1 MKSMNYLLLHC
12 LKIKIAMTAVM
23 TPMSALQA
31 APVESELS
39 FNESYITPIVK
50 YTNETGYH
58 ANSQVKEAM
67 NGKPTAIPKNWRLVN
82 AVGKLNGGYVLFFQD
97 KDASVHSIGIDAGGL
112 VSGTDLIVIPSH

>member
-1 MKSMNYLLLHC
+1 
-12 LKIKIAMTAVM
+12 MTAVM

>member
-1 MKSMNYLLLHC
+1 MKSMNCSLLPYF
-12 LKIKIAMTAVM
+12 KIQIALTAM
-23 TPMSALQA
+23 MIPMSALQA
-31 APVESELS
+31 APVESELK

-50 YTNETGYH
+50 SANNVGYN

-67 NGKPTAIPKNWRLVN
+67 SGKPSAIPKSWRLVN

-112 VSGTDLIVIPSH
+112 LSGTDLIVIPSH